1 MDIMGRRRFV
11 QTCAAAAAVGAA
23 GCASSA
29 PSILTARSKKKYI
42 WANLIQLGCNMW
54 NDHDMAPGNPY
65 SETVADYLRFDEK
78 VWRDLTEQTRDVG
91 MNMVIIDLAEG
102 LVYPSH
108 PELAV
113 RGSWTP
119 KKLREELA
127 RLRRMGLEPI
137 PKLNFS
143 ATHDVWMKDYARM
156 VSTETYHR
164 VIADLVKDVCAI
176 FDKPRFLHIG
186 MDEEGELLQRKFRY
200 AVTRREDVWFS
211 DLKRIVSAVE
221 RQGAR
226 AWMWSDPAWNYP
238 DYMTNVPKSVMQ
250 SNWYYW
256 KDVKEVEAKLADPKF
271 STGTKRP
278 DWAGQNHPAEL
289 KAFMDLQDAG
299 FDQIPCATTWNSDE
313 NMEQV
318 VEYCIR
324 KLDPARLHG
333 FLLTD
338 WKCTWNEEK
347 ALKKHAEFFP
357 LVKKLIDRYDA

>member
-1 MDIMGRRRFV
+1 MKEAIRRREFMK
-11 QTCAAAAAVGAA
+11 TCAAAAAFAV
-23 GCASSA
+23 
-29 PSILTARSKKKYI
+29 PNILHGDTGKKPLI
-42 WANLIQLGCNMW
+42 WANLIQIGCNMW
-54 NDHDMAPGNPY
+54 NDHDVEPGKPY
-65 SETVADYLRFDEK
+65 TNGVADYLRFDEN
-78 VWRDLTEQTRDVG
+78 VWRDLTEQTRDAG
-91 MNMVIIDLAEG
+91 MNMVVIDLAEG

-113 RGSWTP
+113 KGSWTP
-119 KKLREELA
+119 EKLRAELA
-127 RLRRMGLEPI
+127 RLRHMGLEPI

-143 ATHDVWMKDYARM
+143 ATHDVWLKEYARM

-164 VIADLVKDVCAI
+164 VVADLVKDVCEI
-176 FDKPRFLHIG
+176 FDRPRFVHIG
-186 MDEEGELLQRKFRY
+186 MDEEGELLQTKFRY
-200 AVTRREDVWFS
+200 ALTRREDVWFG
-211 DLKRIVSAVE
+211 DLGRIVAAVE
-221 RQGAR
+221 RQGSR
-226 AWMWSDPAWNYP
+226 AWMWSDPEWNYP
-238 DYMTNVPKSVMQ
+238 EFCEKVSKNVVQ

-256 KDVKEVEAKLADPKF
+256 KDVREVESKLDDPKF

-289 KAFMDLQDAG
+289 KGFFDLEKAG

-318 VEYCIR
+318 VEFCLR
-324 KLDPARLHG
+324 RLDRSRVKG

-357 LVKKLIDRYDA
+357 LVKKLIGQYGA

>member
-1 MDIMGRRRFV
+1 MKDAIRRRDFLKA
-11 QTCAAAAAVGAA
+11 CAAATAFAAPNMLNGST
-23 GCASSA
+23 G
-29 PSILTARSKKKYI
+29 KKPLI

-54 NDHDMAPGNPY
+54 NDHDMEPGKPY
-65 SETVADYLRFDEK
+65 SNRVADFLRFDEK
-78 VWRDLTEQTRDVG
+78 VWRDLTEQTRAAG
-91 MNMVIIDLAEG
+91 MNRVDIDSAEG
-102 LVYPSH
+102 LVYQSH

-113 RGSWTP
+113 KGSWTP
-119 KKLREELA
+119 EKLRAELA

-143 ATHDVWMKDYARM
+143 ATHDVWLKDYARM
-156 VSTETYHR
+156 VSTETYHS
-164 VIADLVKDVCAI
+164 VIAEIVKDVCDI

-186 MDEEGELLQRKFRY
+186 MDEEGELLQTKFRY
-200 AVTRREDVWFS
+200 ALTRREDVWFN
-211 DLKRIVSAVE
+211 DLARIVAAVE

-226 AWMWSDPAWNYP
+226 AWMWSDPSWNYP
-238 DYMTNVPKSVMQ
+238 EFFENVSKNVVQ

-256 KDVKEVEAKLADPKF
+256 KDVREVEAKLDDPKF

-278 DWAGQNHPAEL
+278 DWAGQNHHAEL
-289 KAFMDLQDAG
+289 KSFFDLEKAG
-299 FDQIPCATTWNSDE
+299 YDQMPCATTWDSDE

-318 VEYCIR
+318 VDFCLR
-324 KLDPARLHG
+324 RLDRSRLMG

-357 LVKKLIDRYDA
+357 LVKKLIEKCGA